1 MAGYIGKS
9 QGVTQVD
16 GYNRAEAD
24 AEFVNDPNNVI
35 TVSSGNVGIGT
46 SSPSSLLDVDQSQD
60 AETNIELTNTN
71 TGSSAQ
77 VRTKYTTDGGLFTV
91 GKTSNAH
98 AFGGDAYLYN
108 VDNTNIR
115 FATSDIERMRIDS
128 AGRVTTPYQPAFHAS
143 RNSDVSWGNYD
154 ITFATQTLDRGNNF
168 NGTIFTAPVAGV
180 YFFTATLSLAG
191 GTTGQDDTMY
201 WGFLKNG
208 ANYQILNDNW
218 SFLLGT
224 GGNGVDMTVSQS
236 ALISLSAND
245 NVKVNVSGISHT
257 GGLIQAGSSFSGY
270 LVG

>member
-1 MAGYIGKS
+1 MAGYLGKS

-24 AEFVNDPNNVI
+24 AEFLNQSEGDTRYVNAAGD
-35 TVSSGNVGIGT
+35 TMSGNLKVRVFGNAT
-46 SSPSSLLDVDQSQD
+46 SSVQYGTGLEAKLNAYA
-60 AETNIELTNTN
+60 AETALELP
-71 TGSSAQ
+71 SPS
-77 VRTKYTTDGGLFTV
+77 VLFKLRGKAGAIDTLTV
-91 GKTSNAH
+91 GATYS
-98 AFGGDAYLYN
+98 GTEREGIVLDYL
-108 VDNTNIR
+108 
-115 FATSDIERMRIDS
+115 
-128 AGRVTTPYQPAFHAS
+128 GRVTTPYQPAFHAS